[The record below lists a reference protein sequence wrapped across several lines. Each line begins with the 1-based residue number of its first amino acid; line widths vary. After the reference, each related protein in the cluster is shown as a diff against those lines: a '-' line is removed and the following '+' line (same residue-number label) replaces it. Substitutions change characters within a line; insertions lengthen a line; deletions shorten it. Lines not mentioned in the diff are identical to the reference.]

1 MDPFPWD
8 LLMLA
13 AILLAN
19 RTVVPSLKVPAMFWA
34 FQAVNLAAAA
44 WFAIFGIIGMAD
56 FPVAQFVVAALLV
69 FHAVQNLFVRK
80 GGKKL

>member
-8 LLMLA
+8 LLVLA

-19 RTVVPSLKVPAMFWA
+19 RTLVPSLKAPAAFWA
-34 FQAVNLAAAA
+34 FQCLNLGAAT
-44 WFAIFGIIGMAD
+44 WFAVFGILGMAD
-56 FPVAQFVVAALLV
+56 VPVAQFVVAALLV